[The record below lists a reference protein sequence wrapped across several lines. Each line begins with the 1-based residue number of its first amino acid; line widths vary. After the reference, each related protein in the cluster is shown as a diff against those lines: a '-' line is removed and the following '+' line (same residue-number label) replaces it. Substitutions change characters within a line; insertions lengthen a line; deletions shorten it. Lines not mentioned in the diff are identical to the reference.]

1 MSPKRHVAVL
11 TAIFAALGLGVSAG
25 IIAAG
30 GGFSGD
36 VFPIFDPPTQED
48 IWDVG
53 RNIQDG
59 TALEYALDARG
70 PSSSLDSAKVSLSFE
85 DAGDDWNVTFTFVNG
100 TGEAISETIPMSRK
114 LTKEGSLDENIREY
128 FEPAQASILAVRDMD
143 YSGRP
148 KYLVVGAP
156 WDTIF
161 VASSSIVVRV
171 TGEETV
177 QTQAGSF
184 EAFVLG
190 YKLND
195 KTSRIW
201 VVGEMPLPVK
211 AEVYDAEDNLQ
222 YRYELVKSSG
232 IQSSESVDAL

>member
-1 MSPKRHVAVL
+1 MESMSPKQRVAVM
-11 TAIFAALGLGVSAG
+11 TAIFAALGIGVSAG

-30 GGFSGD
+30 GGFTG
-36 VFPIFDPPTQED
+36 PIPNPPTQED

-59 TALEYALDARG
+59 TVLEYALDARG
-70 PSSSLDSAKVSLSFE
+70 PSSSLVSASVSMSFE
-85 DAGDDWNVTFTFVNG
+85 DAGDNWNVTLTIVNATAG
-100 TGEAISETIPMSRK
+100 TISETIPMSKK
-114 LTKEGSLDENIREY
+114 LTKEGSLDEDLREY
-128 FEPAQASILAVRDMD
+128 FEPVQASVLAVRDMD

-161 VASSSIVVRV
+161 VSSSSIVVRV
-171 TGEETV
+171 TAQETV
-177 QTQAGSF
+177 QTEAGMFDTS
-184 EAFVLG
+184 VLG

-201 VVGEMPLPVK
+201 VAREMPLPVK

-222 YRYELVKSSG
+222 YRYELVKASG
-232 IQSSESVDAL
+232 V